1 MAKKASLGRGLGK
14 SLGTGMISLT
24 PTDNSEE
31 QNEKTIAK
39 KAEKK
44 GSTKKSKAEGSEAKV
59 SSVKA
64 IKEKKDSVRAAAS
77 KKKAQSE
84 PSVEETLNNGSGEI
98 LLKLTLI
105 EPNKSQPRKDFDIE
119 ALRELSESIKQ
130 FGMLQPIVVRKKG
143 EKYFEIIAGERRWRA
158 AKLAGLKEV
167 PVIVREFTPEQVME
181 AALIENIQRQD
192 LNPIEEALA
201 FTNLISEYSL
211 THEEVA
217 RKVSKSRA
225 QITNIMRLL
234 KLNNNV
240 QQMLIAGELS
250 MGHARAI
257 LAINDEELQMEI
269 AKAVIDNDLS
279 VRETEKHIKDILEPK
294 PEQAKISAI
303 NPAGLLVYKE
313 MEKKLSNSLG
323 SRVGI
328 KTKNGKNGKIVIEYS
343 SQDELERLFDRLS

>member
-1 MAKKASLGRGLGK
+1 MAKKAGLGRGLGK
-14 SLGTGMISLT
+14 GLGTGIVSLE
-24 PTDNSEE
+24 PTDKADEKDE
-31 QNEKTIAK
+31 KEKTVKKKTVRHSSSKGASSDK
-39 KAEKK
+39 KKTEKAEKK
-44 GSTKKSKAEGSEAKV
+44 SEAVKDQTVNVSEDTSAAGSEQT
-59 SSVKA
+59 S
-64 IKEKKDSVRAAAS
+64 
-77 KKKAQSE
+77 
-84 PSVEETLNNGSGEI
+84 NGEVM
-98 LLKLTLI
+98 LKITLI

-119 ALRELSESIKQ
+119 ALKELSDSIKE
-130 FGMLQPIVVRKKG
+130 FGLLQPIVVRKKD

-158 AKLAGLKEV
+158 AKLAGVKEI

-217 RKVSKSRA
+217 QKVSKSRA

-234 KLNNNV
+234 KLNEDV

-257 LAINDEELQMEI
+257 LAINDEELQKEI
-269 AKAVIDNDLS
+269 AKAVIDNDLN

-294 PEQAKISAI
+294 PEKKTAAVV
-303 NPAGLLVYKE
+303 NPAGMLVYKD
-313 MEKKLSNSLG
+313 MEQKMSNSLG
-323 SRVGI
+323 SKVDI
-328 KTKNGKNGKIVIEYS
+328 KTRDGKKGRIEIAYS
-343 SQDELERLFDRLS
+343 SHEELERLFDKLINN